1 MKNQEAQR
9 GKSSSGGGVS
19 GTSPWSG
26 ESLLVPRSCAQQ
38 LPLSPPCTCVW
49 DAQWVGA
56 WREQRLPVLLRNMA
70 LLSGLL
76 VLSLFCLHVL
86 PPVSAVDPLGLQLM
100 IGQGQEK
107 LSPLSILELGNQEH
121 GGHTA
126 LNEAPRECKGT
137 PTPEQTRRLA
147 QAMMAFTRD
156 LFSLVARS
164 STRPNLVLSP
174 LSVALA
180 LSHLALGAQNQTLQR
195 LQQVL
200 HADSGP
206 CLPYL
211 LSRLCQDL
219 GPGAFRLAARMYL
232 QKGFPIKEDFLEQS
246 EELFGAKPM
255 SLTGRK
261 GDDLANINQ
270 WVKEAT
276 EGKIEDFLSDLPEDT
291 VLLLLNAIHFQGF
304 WRSKFDPNLTQ
315 RDTFHL
321 DEQFTVPVDMMQARM
336 YPLRWFLLEQPEIQV
351 AYFPFKNNMSFV
363 VMVPIHFEWNVS
375 QVLANLS
382 WDILHQPLLR
392 ERPTKV
398 QLPKLHLKYQLDLV
412 ATLSQLGLQ
421 GLFQAPDLRGI
432 SDESLVVSSVQH
444 QSTLELSE
452 AGVEAAAATSTAM
465 SRMSLSFSV
474 NRPFLFFI
482 LEDTTSLPLFVGS
495 VRNPN
500 PGAQPERKEQQDSP
514 DSRYPFWN
522 QKAFPRG
529 DKPFYPDLKLAPPS
543 EEEDYP
549 QPSGPK

>member
-1 MKNQEAQR
+1 M
-9 GKSSSGGGVS
+9 
-19 GTSPWSG
+19 
-26 ESLLVPRSCAQQ
+26 
-38 LPLSPPCTCVW
+38 
-49 DAQWVGA
+49 
-56 WREQRLPVLLRNMA
+56 VLLW
-70 LLSGLL
+70 GLL
-76 VLSLFCLHVL
+76 VLSLSCLRGPCSVFS
-86 PPVSAVDPLGLQLM
+86 PVGAMEPLGQQLM
-100 IGQGQEK
+100 SGQTQEK
-107 LSPLSILELGNQEH
+107 LPPLFLLKLGKQELG
-121 GGHTA
+121 GKTA
-126 LNEAPRECKGT
+126 WKKAPGDCKEA
-137 PTPEQTRRLA
+137 PTPEQTHRLA
-147 QAMMAFTRD
+147 QAMMAFTTD
-156 LFSLVARS
+156 LFSLVAQN
-164 STRPNLVLSP
+164 STRPNLILSP

-206 CLPYL
+206 CLPHL

-232 QKGFPIKEDFLEQS
+232 QKGFPIKEDFMEQS
-246 EELFGAKPM
+246 EQLFGAKPV

-261 GDDLANINQ
+261 EDDLANINQ

-276 EGKIEDFLSDLPEDT
+276 EGKIEDFLSDLSDGT

-321 DEQFTVPVDMMQARM
+321 DEQFTVPVDMMQARS

-351 AYFPFKNNMSFV
+351 AHFPFKNNMSFV
-363 VMVPIHFEWNVS
+363 VIVPTHFEWNVS

-398 QLPKLHLKYQLDLV
+398 QLPRLHLKYQLDLE

-421 GLFQAPDLRGI
+421 ELFQAPDLSGI

-465 SRMSLSFSV
+465 SRMSLSAFSV
-474 NRPFLFFI
+474 NRPFLFLI
-482 LEDTTSLPLFVGS
+482 LEDTMSLPLFVGS

-514 DSRYPFWN
+514 DNRDSFQN
-522 QKAFPRG
+522 EKSFSLE
-529 DKPFYPDLKLAPPS
+529 DKPFGPDLKLAPPL
-543 EEEDYP
+543 EEDYP
-549 QPSGPK
+549 QPSSPK

>member
-1 MKNQEAQR
+1 
-9 GKSSSGGGVS
+9 
-19 GTSPWSG
+19 
-26 ESLLVPRSCAQQ
+26 
-38 LPLSPPCTCVW
+38 
-49 DAQWVGA
+49 
-56 WREQRLPVLLRNMA
+56 MA
-70 LLSGLL
+70 LLWGLL
-76 VLSLFCLHVL
+76 VLSLSCMRGPCSVFS
-86 PPVSAVDPLGLQLM
+86 PVGAMEPLGQQLM
-100 IGQGQEK
+100 SGQTQEK
-107 LSPLSILELGNQEH
+107 LPPLFLLKLGKQQELG
-121 GGHTA
+121 GKTA
-126 LNEAPRECKGT
+126 WKKAPGDCKEA
-137 PTPEQTRRLA
+137 PTPEQTHRLA
-147 QAMMAFTRD
+147 QAMMAFTTD
-156 LFSLVARS
+156 LFSLVAQN
-164 STRPNLVLSP
+164 STRPNLILSP

-206 CLPYL
+206 CLPHL

-232 QKGFPIKEDFLEQS
+232 QKGFRIKEDFVEQS
-246 EELFGAKPM
+246 EQLFGAKPV

-261 GDDLANINQ
+261 EDDLANINQ

-276 EGKIEDFLSDLPEDT
+276 EGKIEDFLSDLSDGT

-321 DEQFTVPVDMMQARM
+321 DEQFTVPVDMMQARS
-336 YPLRWFLLEQPEIQV
+336 YPLRWFLLEQPEMQV
-351 AYFPFKNNMSFV
+351 AHFPFKNNMSFV
-363 VMVPIHFEWNVS
+363 VIVPTHFEWNVS

-398 QLPKLHLKYQLDLV
+398 QLPRLHLKYQLDLE

-421 GLFQAPDLRGI
+421 ELFQAPDLSGI

-465 SRMSLSFSV
+465 SRMSLSAFSV
-474 NRPFLFFI
+474 NRPFLFLI
-482 LEDTTSLPLFVGS
+482 LEDTMSLPLFVGS

-514 DSRYPFWN
+514 DNRDSFQN
-522 QKAFPRG
+522 EKSFSLE
-529 DKPFYPDLKLAPPS
+529 DKPFGPDLKLAPPL
-543 EEEDYP
+543 EEDYP
-549 QPSGPK
+549 QPSSPK